1 MAAPVSGTIGPAGE
15 KPETRDGSMLPKRS
29 MIVALAL
36 LGLAAVLPA
45 AAQAAGPA
53 ITGTSPPEIASV
65 LAPRPAGENIRLF
78 DFFAANA
85 VAWVPFNGTEL
96 QLLQGGSAD
105 VAVGRM
111 LAREPLPDRA
121 GLNAGVRARLR
132 RLDAGMLQ
140 GKPVRITIRAMAD
153 PKQPAQAFA
162 VSLANAEAETPWTS
176 FSPGAEMR
184 DFSFTVPFPDE
195 QLFTRIASVGIWPDV
210 DGRGRGIL
218 VDYVTVEPVEEG
230 VPTAAASPV
239 PAAPVAPPQPPAPAM
254 PALPPAPEP
263 AIAAAEPP
271 PAPAPALAPAPAP
284 SPVPAPAAK
293 AVPQM
298 PAPVPA
304 PAAPVRQDEEP
315 ETVYIPPRPAGAG
328 QWVAHLA
335 SYLEPQRALVG
346 WKEIVGRAPSAF
358 AGHKPFLSSVIIA
371 GGKRRVRL
379 SAAPFADQAAAD
391 AFCQRIA
398 KAWPSCAALL
408 VPPEDV
414 VTP

>member
-1 MAAPVSGTIGPAGE
+1 
-15 KPETRDGSMLPKRS
+15 MLSKRFT
-29 MIVALAL
+29 IVALAL

-45 AAQAAGPA
+45 AARAAGQA

-85 VAWVPFNGTEL
+85 VAWVPFNGTDL

-153 PKQPAQAFA
+153 PKNPAQAFA

-176 FSPGAEMR
+176 FSPGPEMR
-184 DFSFTVPFPDE
+184 DFSYTVTFPDE

-210 DGRGRGIL
+210 DGRGHGIL
-218 VDYVTVEPVEEG
+218 VDYVTVEPAEEG
-230 VPTAAASPV
+230 APTAEASPV
-239 PAAPVAPPQPPAPAM
+239 PAAPVALPEPPAPAM
-254 PALPPAPEP
+254 PAPPPTPGPEV
-263 AIAAAEPP
+263 AAAEPP
-271 PAPAPALAPAPAP
+271 PSPAPEPAPAAKPVTVLAPAPVPALAPAPVAKAVP
-284 SPVPAPAAK
+284 KTPAPAA
-293 AVPQM
+293 A
-298 PAPVPA
+298 PA
-304 PAAPVRQDEEP
+304 PAAPARQDIEP
-315 ETVYIPPRPAGAG
+315 ETVYIPPRPADAG

-358 AGHKPFLSSVIIA
+358 AGHQPFLSSVVIA
-371 GGKRRVRL
+371 GGKQRIRL
-379 SAAPFADQAAAD
+379 SAAPFADQAAVD
-391 AFCQRIA
+391 AFCQRLA
-398 KAWPSCAALL
+398 KAWPSCEALL
-408 VPPEDV
+408 VPPQDV
-414 VTP
+414 VKP